1 MNTLL
6 KLLLLFSTF
15 ISLGSEAKSPP
26 PGIGSDIPANIL
38 IMLDTS
44 SSMNKGVAA
53 SPLRIPL
60 DVAVDSKGNIFVSQ
74 WGDSLVKK
82 FDSDGNFVKSWGGRN
97 NGIFRALLRIA
108 IDSDDN
114 VYGSDTFQNKI
125 HKFDNDGNLI
135 KSWYSPFPDALEVDS
150 SGNIYSSESSTYV
163 RKINQSGEILARYNT
178 RGYAGGGGYPFG
190 ISSYGGYVYVAN
202 AYNRSFTKY
211 TEDLAPA
218 AGTNKWS
225 TSAQAWDIKA
235 SANGVYVANYGSNVI
250 QKFSHTGTLQTTF
263 GGTGHGNS
271 DLYRPAGLSIHSNGN
286 VYVADRWNHSIKI
299 FDKDGIFVSHIGG
312 KTRLDIAKE
321 SLKWIVS
328 NPELNKGANFGLMTW
343 DRTARMNTD
352 IKPEGANEIFSK
364 IDKVK
369 AYCPWY
375 GCTNIGNAMSLAQS
389 YLSKPGVIKAD
400 CQKTALIVIS
410 DGGFSSGTTTKA
422 NNIAKSLYSGK
433 KISTFVVS
441 LASGVQQTHKDLAKN
456 GGTYSDDGDDTND
469 YSPIVVAHKQK
480 LIDALIEFVRLSI
493 DDSKST
499 FTRPVLKQ
507 ESESGDF
514 VYQSTFKYVKN
525 HQWQGNLKKYALYKG
540 MPKDEPEW
548 DAAKKLNRRSAS
560 NRNIWTIANITGID
574 TSLNNF
580 VDTNSTELEFL
591 LYKYSPEDPADSEV
605 DNLINFIRGVDTYN
619 EVDAVA
625 EKKDNLL
632 SGERWKLADIYHSEL
647 KVIDIPSA
655 LVSDADSNTEAYY
668 RANNR
673 YSDFVNGNRCGG
685 ACKDRK
691 QVVYVGAN
699 DGLLHAFEYKHGK
712 ELWAF
717 LPPNKLRDIR
727 KVISNKGKQSH
738 SIYGVDGT
746 PVIKDI
752 YFDKGN
758 GKGRQWY
765 TVLFSGLGF
774 GGGGYFALDV
784 TKPDSP
790 EFLFAFR
797 NDVENKIISHWD
809 SAGDLSEYGYGGA
822 GLPDDFK
829 YNYSKLGD
837 ATSVPQI
844 FLMPYKGKQ
853 KWVAVFGAGFNAGVN
868 SSYGSAIYV
877 IDLEDKGKVLKRI
890 DIADSKD
897 NDIANSVPAPV
908 LIVTPDTTSLAN
920 YKGAMA
926 YFADLEGGLWKLNL
940 TDKGTLF
947 DVTQIFNAESNF
959 VNDRMEF
966 FQVTSS
972 IGTDDNLWLYYG
984 TGNQQKLQR
993 INNKIENRIYGIKDI
1008 NFPRF
1013 KNISK
1018 PLTVIKMQDTT
1029 NAGAICPVSEDLG
1042 WYVNLD
1048 KNEKITGQLAIDNE
1062 VIYASRY
1069 VPNTEDLC
1077 GLGDAYLSD
1086 HGYMC
1091 GNALRKSKKKTYL
1104 GKGIATGAVVYKGK
1118 IYIGISGGGSG
1129 DIKDG
1134 NDKLGERKK
1143 NLIMLNPAKS
1153 NTKDKGSVSIESWR
1167 EVF

>member
-1 MNTLL
+1 MNILL

-15 ISLGSEAKSPP
+15 ISFGSEAKSPP

-44 SSMNKGVAA
+44 SSMNTGVSS
-53 SPLRIPL
+53 SPLSRPA
-60 DVAVDSKGNIFVSQ
+60 DVAVDSKGNIFVSNL
-74 WGDSLVKK
+74 GDGIVKK
-82 FDSDGNFVKSWGGRN
+82 FDSDGKFVTSWGGAWSY
-97 NGIFRALLRIA
+97 ILRIA
-108 IDSDDN
+108 VGPDDN
-114 VYGSDTFQNKI
+114 VYGTDYYGNKI
-125 HKFDNDGNLI
+125 HKFDNDGKPI
-135 KSWYSPFPDALEVDS
+135 GVYYSPRPDALEVDS
-150 SGNIYSSESSTYV
+150 SGNIYSSESSSYV
-163 RKINQSGEILARYNT
+163 RKISQSGTLLARYRT
-178 RGYAGGGGYPFG
+178 RSYGGCCPFG
-190 ISSYGGYVYVAN
+190 ISSYGGHVYVAN
-202 AYNRSFTKY
+202 AYGSFSKY
-211 TEDLAPA
+211 TEDLVPIDNWRT
-218 AGTNKWS
+218 GEYY
-225 TSAQAWDIKA
+225 AWDVKA
-235 SANGVYVANYGSNVI
+235 SVNGVYVASYIGNKI
-250 QKFSHTGTLQTTF
+250 QRFSHNGAFQLDWGSTGS
-263 GGTGHGNS
+263 GNEEF
-271 DLYRPAGLSIHSNGN
+271 RNPAGLSIHSNGN
-286 VYVADRWNHSIKI
+286 VYVADRSNHAVKI
-299 FDKDGIFVSHIGG
+299 FDKDGTFVSHIGG

-352 IKPEGANEIFSK
+352 IKPEGAIEIYKK

-369 AYCPWY
+369 ANCPY
-375 GCTNIGNAMSLAQS
+375 LGCTNIGNAMSLAQS

-410 DGGFSSGTTTKA
+410 DGAFSEGTTTKA
-422 NNIAKSLYSGK
+422 NNIAKSLSVGRE
-433 KISTFVVS
+433 ILTFVVS
-441 LASGVQQTHKDLAKN
+441 LASGIQQTHKDLAEN
-456 GGTYSDDGDDTND
+456 GGTYSNDKDDTND

-493 DDSKST
+493 DDSRST

-514 VYQSTFKYVKN
+514 VYQSTFKYVKS
-525 HQWQGNLKKYALYKG
+525 HQWRGNLKKYALYRG
-540 MPKDEPEW
+540 VPKDEPEW
-548 DAAKKLNRRSAS
+548 DAAKKLNIRSAS
-560 NRNIWTIANITGID
+560 DRKIWTIANVVGID

-580 VDTNSTELEFL
+580 VDTNSAGLAFL
-591 LYKYSPEDPADSEV
+591 LYKYAPEDPSDSEV
-605 DNLINFIRGVDTYN
+605 DNLINFIRGVDAYN
-619 EVDAVA
+619 EIADS
-625 EKKDNLL
+625 EKEKLIN
-632 SGERWKLADIYHSEL
+632 GERWKLADIYHSEL
-647 KVIDIPSA
+647 KVIDAPSA
-655 LVSDADSNTEAYY
+655 IVSDADSNTEAYY

-699 DGLLHAFEYKHGK
+699 DGLLHAFEHKHGK

-727 KVISNKGKQSH
+727 KVISTKAKQSH

-746 PVIKDI
+746 PIVKDI
-752 YFDKGN
+752 FFDKGN
-758 GKGRQWY
+758 GKGKQWY
-765 TVLFSGLGF
+765 TVLLAGLGF

-784 TKPDSP
+784 TKPEDPS
-790 EFLFAFR
+790 FLFAFR
-797 NDVENKIISHWD
+797 NDLENKIIIHWD
-809 SAGDLSEYGYGGA
+809 SAGNVTERGYGGA
-822 GLPDDFK
+822 GLPDDFE

-837 ATSVPQI
+837 ATSTPQI

-890 DIADSKD
+890 DIADFKG
-897 NDIANSVPAPV
+897 NDIANSVPATV

-926 YFADLEGGLWKLNL
+926 YFSDLEGGLWKLNL

-959 VNDRMEF
+959 ANDRMEF

-972 IGTDDNLWLYYG
+972 IGTDDTLWLYYG

-1018 PLTVIKMQDTT
+1018 PSTVKKMQDTT
-1029 NAGAICPVSEDLG
+1029 DAGAICPVSEDLG

-1048 KNEKITGQLAIDNE
+1048 QNEKVTGQLAIDNE

-1069 VPNTEDLC
+1069 VPNTEDFC

-1086 HGYMC
+1086 HDYMC
-1091 GNALRKSKKKTYL
+1091 GNVLRKSKKKTHL
-1104 GKGIATGAVVYKGK
+1104 GKGIATGAVIYKGN

-1129 DIKDG
+1129 EIKDED
-1134 NDKLGERKK
+1134 DKIGERKK